1 MKKVSLFLAALFCAI
16 AFISCSGEASTET
29 VYAYSDPALTG
40 ISIYKTP
47 DITDYAVNSNLNLS
61 GLIVTS
67 TYSNGVTG
75 IITDYTTDPANGSAL
90 TEAGEKTV
98 TVTYKNLTA
107 SFKIN
112 VLESLPSAE
121 AEIKEINILQQPSKT
136 VYTKDEALDLSGLIV
151 TATYNN
157 GVTGIISDYTT
168 DPENGS
174 ALTET
179 GSTKVTVTY
188 KNLTASFKISIFDS
202 LPSTEAEL
210 IEINILQQPAK
221 KLYAKGEQLD
231 LSGLLVGASYSDK
244 KASIVTGF
252 TSVPAAGEELTEAGD
267 QTVTI
272 SFGAFETSFKIKV
285 AEQVLS
291 NEAYLESISVYQRP
305 VKTSYEEGDSFD
317 STGLIVTGTYSDGL
331 IGLITDY
338 TLNIA
343 ENEELSETGTKTV
356 TVSKDSLSTSFTIEV
371 VEKVVYGTVSGISV
385 TVAASSDISISQTDI
400 TNGIKFTAPEGFV
413 SYRWSVNSVN
423 TGNEQE
429 YILNTKDL
437 ISGNYEI
444 FLIAKDEKNNYRSA
458 TIYVQVEN

>member
-1 MKKVSLFLAALFCAI
+1 MKDKENKKNA
-16 AFISCSGEASTET
+16 
-29 VYAYSDPALTG
+29 
-40 ISIYKTP
+40 K
-47 DITDYAVNSNLNLS
+47 
-61 GLIVTS
+61 
-67 TYSNGVTG
+67 
-75 IITDYTTDPANGSAL
+75 
-90 TEAGEKTV
+90 K
-98 TVTYKNLTA
+98 TYK
-107 SFKIN
+107 II
-112 VLESLPSAE
+112 
-121 AEIKEINILQQPSKT
+121 IKR
-136 VYTKDEALDLSGLIV
+136 YTKE
-151 TATYNN
+151 
-157 GVTGIISDYTT
+157 
-168 DPENGS
+168 E
-174 ALTET
+174 E
-179 GSTKVTVTY
+179 
-188 KNLTASFKISIFDS
+188 
-202 LPSTEAEL
+202 
-210 IEINILQQPAK
+210 
-221 KLYAKGEQLD
+221 
-231 LSGLLVGASYSDK
+231 
-244 KASIVTGF
+244 
-252 TSVPAAGEELTEAGD
+252 EELTEAGD